1 MDEGLRW
8 GEPPKIPIM
17 ERVRVATFS
26 FGLGFAGAVISQFIF
41 ARINRQP
48 INRVLWKS
56 SRNSGVMLGTA
67 LAVGSQLQISKQY
80 EGRY

>member
-41 ARINRQP
+41 ARINVC
-48 INRVLWKS
+48 IIYSYVYLCVNIMDIKETT
-56 SRNSGVMLGTA
+56 N
-67 LAVGSQLQISKQY
+67 
-80 EGRY
+80 